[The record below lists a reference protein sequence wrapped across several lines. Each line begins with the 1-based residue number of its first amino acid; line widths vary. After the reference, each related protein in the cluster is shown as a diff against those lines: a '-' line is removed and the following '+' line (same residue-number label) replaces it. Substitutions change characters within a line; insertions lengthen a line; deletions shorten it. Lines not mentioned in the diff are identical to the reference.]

1 MDALRIETLGLPQGR
16 NSDRAKAEKTAAQFE
31 TLFVRSM
38 VSSLRSTSS
47 LGGDGGGMFGSGPG
61 SGTFGDWF
69 DQNLAE
75 QIARSSKVGIA
86 QQLLV
91 DLERHR
97 EIPEST
103 EAKIKVAKAAADRAA
118 LTAIAAR
125 KGGIDVVLR

>member
-1 MDALRIETLGLPQGR
+1 
-16 NSDRAKAEKTAAQFE
+16 
-31 TLFVRSM
+31 
-38 VSSLRSTSS
+38 
-47 LGGDGGGMFGSGPG
+47 MFGSGPG